1 MERPRVLRT
10 ADEAGAAD
18 IGDPRRLRAQCQ
30 RPGPLRQ
37 PGDLALTWWRPDVGP
52 RARGSRRQRL
62 EITLLVTPALV
73 LYASFVLVP
82 IGMAF
87 YYSGFKWNGLRR

>member
-1 MERPRVLRT
+1 
-10 ADEAGAAD
+10 
-18 IGDPRRLRAQCQ
+18 
-30 RPGPLRQ
+30 
-37 PGDLALTWWRPDVGP
+37 
-52 RARGSRRQRL
+52 
-62 EITLLVTPALV
+62 V

>member
-1 MERPRVLRT
+1 MTTIER
-10 ADEAGAAD
+10 
-18 IGDPRRLRAQCQ
+18 
-30 RPGPLRQ
+30 
-37 PGDLALTWWRPDVGP
+37 

-87 YYSGFKWNGLRR
+87 YYSGFKWNGLGPLDDFVGLETTSQP

>member
-1 MERPRVLRT
+1 M
-10 ADEAGAAD
+10 
-18 IGDPRRLRAQCQ
+18 
-30 RPGPLRQ
+30 
-37 PGDLALTWWRPDVGP
+37 
-52 RARGSRRQRL
+52 
-62 EITLLVTPALV
+62 LVTPALV